1 MNVSPDI
8 SQSTPVTA
16 PLTKRAADT
25 LLDIVLADRKEER
38 KERSRPE
45 PDQGDWVCWSTAAC
59 TNTGA
64 SGSAVENAPGREW
77 RGAAARRLGLPSQ
90 PVPMPI
96 PIDYS
101 LRQTDLLETVV
112 KVLKMPLPLSGVSP
126 AKTMQT
132 TAAQQQQQQQQ
143 QSPENATEN
152 RDEGPL
158 YVVNTSSGSDSDG
171 EL

>member
-1 MNVSPDI
+1 
-8 SQSTPVTA
+8 
-16 PLTKRAADT
+16 
-25 LLDIVLADRKEER
+25 
-38 KERSRPE
+38 
-45 PDQGDWVCWSTAAC
+45 
-59 TNTGA
+59 
-64 SGSAVENAPGREW
+64 
-77 RGAAARRLGLPSQ
+77 
-90 PVPMPI
+90 MPI